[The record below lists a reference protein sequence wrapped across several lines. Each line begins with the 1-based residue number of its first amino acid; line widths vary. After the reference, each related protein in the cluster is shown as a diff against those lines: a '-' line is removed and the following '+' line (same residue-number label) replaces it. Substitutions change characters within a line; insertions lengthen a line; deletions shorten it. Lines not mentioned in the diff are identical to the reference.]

1 MKRIIL
7 ASALVAALVAAP
19 ASAAVNSSVPF
30 CKKNPAACEAICI
43 IEPWR
48 LFCRA

>member
-1 MKRIIL
+1 MMKRIIL
-7 ASALVAALVAAP
+7 ASAVAAALVAPP
-19 ASAAVNSSVPF
+19 AQSVPF

-48 LFCRA
+48 LFCKV